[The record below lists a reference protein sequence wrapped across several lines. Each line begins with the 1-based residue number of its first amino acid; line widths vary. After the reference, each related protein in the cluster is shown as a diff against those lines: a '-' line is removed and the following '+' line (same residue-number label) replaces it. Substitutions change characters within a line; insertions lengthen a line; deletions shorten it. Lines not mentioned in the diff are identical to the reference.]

1 MRATTPDIHNSL
13 PRNIQEFFPAEI
25 YQRCGITKTLNHF
38 IDTEILEGV
47 NFLKISEGLASLNY
61 RGYVQRRMIYQRS
74 TNGHDGVQ
82 MLDSEQFH
90 NNVLY
95 SFPSNDQIMRIFLN
109 NFEKNKSIYVK
120 AMSCLALTSLSC
132 DHTFKISRN
141 VGLVREIDKK
151 FVTQF
156 QQLFI
161 CLNELGQ
168 VVAWRLTKSTAFGEI
183 EDLLVSLGRRN
194 SEKGN
199 KLELVCVDDCC
210 HVANKYHRI
219 FHHATVKLDLFHAC
233 QRITRT
239 FSRQNAL
246 HKDITKDFVQVFRQ
260 DDDLGE
266 KRTKNT
272 ADKEKIE
279 KNLNSFVDRWSNIP
293 YSPITEA
300 TYSEIKN
307 LQEHVRKGCLSG
319 IPPGCGTERNE
330 GLHRLLNR
338 SMISGATRL
347 SVELATVCIALL
359 TVLFYHHNQKI
370 LAENHCC
377 SSEVKSVAPV
387 DTSETASL
395 LCPDKSVPLKAGA
408 KGEGSNDMESIGS
421 PVYSSFLANPVI
433 VMAKNINDLCQES
446 VAAAIISAT
455 SNLQELVQN
464 VVERCSD
471 RSFDALDIIYL
482 NRMTKLVCT
491 EHNEDSDN
499 PTINSLLIHSGD
511 TWLLLTWNWTPL
523 IQTEIVHSAQLLEK
537 KCVKTSTGGARSG
550 M

>member
-1 MRATTPDIHNSL
+1 M
-13 PRNIQEFFPAEI
+13 
-25 YQRCGITKTLNHF
+25 
-38 IDTEILEGV
+38 
-47 NFLKISEGLASLNY
+47 
-61 RGYVQRRMIYQRS
+61 
-74 TNGHDGVQ
+74 
-82 MLDSEQFH
+82 
-90 NNVLY
+90 
-95 SFPSNDQIMRIFLN
+95 
-109 NFEKNKSIYVK
+109 
-120 AMSCLALTSLSC
+120 
-132 DHTFKISRN
+132 
-141 VGLVREIDKK
+141 
-151 FVTQF
+151 
-156 QQLFI
+156 
-161 CLNELGQ
+161 
-168 VVAWRLTKSTAFGEI
+168 
-183 EDLLVSLGRRN
+183 
-194 SEKGN
+194 
-199 KLELVCVDDCC
+199 
-210 HVANKYHRI
+210 
-219 FHHATVKLDLFHAC
+219 
-233 QRITRT
+233 
-239 FSRQNAL
+239 
-246 HKDITKDFVQVFRQ
+246 
-260 DDDLGE
+260 
-266 KRTKNT
+266 
-272 ADKEKIE
+272 
-279 KNLNSFVDRWSNIP
+279 
-293 YSPITEA
+293 
-300 TYSEIKN
+300 
-307 LQEHVRKGCLSG
+307 SG